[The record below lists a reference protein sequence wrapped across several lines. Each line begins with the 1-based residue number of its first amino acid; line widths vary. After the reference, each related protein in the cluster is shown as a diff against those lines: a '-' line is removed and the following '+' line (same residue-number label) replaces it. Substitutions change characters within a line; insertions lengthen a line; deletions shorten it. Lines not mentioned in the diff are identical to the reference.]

1 MLQKALVRR
10 WLRGVIGASGACI
23 TAVMIST
30 SVAYAQAAPA
40 QSLSLL
46 PLEPTSF
53 AVDGETLPLD
63 AIASNINNQVATD
76 IAESEEVVGIT
87 LEDIPIVRDFVDEE
101 GDMDMTGG
109 GLPVSVGVSS
119 FMDAYGVVVSTDF
132 KVP

>member
-1 MLQKALVRR
+1 
-10 WLRGVIGASGACI
+10 
-23 TAVMIST
+23 MIST